1 MVSRFDNFTG
11 CPKKS
16 IFRPLA
22 TLQIMDHGYNFLV
35 RQFYRVSQKKGFS
48 ALTHLT
54 ICSLFQDIKKKQ
66 DQDQAL
72 PMCLSVFRKSK
83 TLCKQWIMTVISAKT
98 ELLDRQRDK
107 VSNGECN
114 NLSLDQLKQR
124 QRQRK

>member
-1 MVSRFDNFTG
+1 MDIISWLDNFIE
-11 CPKKS
+11 CPKKR
-16 IFRPLA
+16 ILRPHSPDDLF
-22 TLQIMDHGYNFLV
+22 LISGY
-35 RQFYRVSQKKGFS
+35 Q
-48 ALTHLT
+48 
-54 ICSLFQDIKKKQ
+54 KKQ